1 MREVGGREALLAM
14 LGAMTLAALVYGSV
28 VGNVWA
34 LMVATYVAAVLL
46 IVWLGARRRGGR
58 R

>member
-1 MREVGGREALLAM
+1 MKEVDGKEALLVV
-14 LGAMTLAALVYGSV
+14 LGAMTLATLVYGSV

-46 IVWLGARRRGGR
+46 IVWLGARRSSGR